1 MKSLRKVKG
10 ISLMGFIIIMA
21 VGGFFAYLG
30 MRIGPAYLE
39 YYNVVKA
46 MKSVAAEPAAV
57 NWTSNDIWNSLNK
70 RMYISYV
77 DSKNVGRKNF
87 EIKKRGLVMSIR
99 VRYERRDTLMYNLDY
114 VASFDKTIEISGRMA
129 GQ

>member
-10 ISLMGFIIIMA
+10 LSFMGFVIVMA

-30 MRIGPAYLE
+30 MRVGPAYLE
-39 YYNVVKA
+39 YYNVVRA
-46 MKSVAAEPAAV
+46 MKAVAAEPAAV
-57 NWTSNDIWNSLNK
+57 NWSPEEIMQSLGK

-77 DSKNVGRKNF
+77 DSKNVDRKHF
-87 EIKKRGLVMSIR
+87 AITKKGLGTTIR
-99 VRYERRDTLMYNLDY
+99 VRYERRDKLMYNLDY
-114 VASFDKTIEISGRMA
+114 VASFDKTVEVGGRMA